1 MRLHLIHVSYLLS
14 AGATALAAVP
24 FEARAGEAEEAARP
38 GDAGQTAET
47 GSDDG
52 IVVLGTRETRMSQ
65 VGSTGSRLGLT
76 VLETPA
82 SISIINGDRMRARGD
97 QDIQAAVTRAPGL
110 TTSANPGNGG
120 TALAL
125 RGFSGQGSVLQL
137 YDGLRLFPV
146 AGTITFP
153 VDPWTVERIE
163 VLNGPGSVLF
173 GQGAL
178 GGAINVIPRGPNDE
192 HTEFEAE
199 VGYGSQD
206 SFHAAAGIGGPVGQA
221 LSYRLD
227 ASYRRSEG
235 YVDRGDSKS
244 LALSGAIRLRPSEGL
259 AVTLRNDYGN
269 QRPMEYFGTPLIASR
284 LVDANRRRNYD
295 VADAS
300 LHYRDNRTSLTA
312 DWAIGDGI
320 RLTNAF
326 YRLTSKRLFRNLE
339 SYFYNPASGLIDR
352 FDNLGII
359 HDQVQ
364 YGNQGS
370 IKIERPIASMSND
383 LVVGYDANLIKLT
396 YSNDFGSD
404 PQEDSV
410 DPFVFSPGAFLDTQ
424 GIAPRFRTR
433 TNETAFFAEDRLAV
447 TERLSLV
454 GGVRHERD
462 RVERRNIVYAPGG
475 STSEVNAFPNGQ
487 TEKVLS
493 NTTWRVGSVF
503 QPNPDL
509 SIYAQYSTG
518 VDPLGTLTT
527 FSPNGTQFAFTNATG
542 NQIEAGI
549 KAQVMGGHGNVTLA
563 GYRIIKHKL
572 VTQRTPRSPLE
583 QIGQR
588 SAKGLEASFQMQFGK
603 RFGIAGNAA
612 VLDADFDDFLSGGTD
627 FGGKTPPNTPETSAN
642 LSATWRPL
650 ERLRANV
657 NFRYVGRTWSD
668 NANTFRVPGYA
679 VVDAGA
685 SYAVTD
691 NVAVGLRVFNL
702 FNKDYATTT
711 YNDEQWLLGRPR
723 SVDVSASARF

>member
-1 MRLHLIHVSYLLS
+1 MRLRLIHASYLLS
-14 AGATALAAVP
+14 AGASALAAVP
-24 FEARAGEAEEAARP
+24 FEAGAAEADEAARP
-38 GDAGQTAET
+38 GDAEETAKT
-47 GSDDG
+47 DSGDG

-82 SISIINGDRMRARGD
+82 SISIIDGDRMRARGD
-97 QDIQAAVTRAPGL
+97 QDIQSAVTRAPGL

-137 YDGLRLFPV
+137 YDGVRLFPV

-163 VLNGPGSVLF
+163 VLNGPASVLF

-178 GGAINVIPRGPNDE
+178 GGAVNVIPRGPNE
-192 HTEFEAE
+192 KRTEIEAE
-199 VGYGSQD
+199 AGYGSQD
-206 SFHAAAGIGGPVGQA
+206 SLHAAAGIGGPVGEA

-235 YVDRGDSKS
+235 YVDRGASKS
-244 LALSGAIRLRPSEGL
+244 LAVSGAIRLRPSEGL
-259 AVTLRNDYGN
+259 SVTLRNDYGN

-284 LVDANRRRNYD
+284 LVNANQRRNYN

-312 DWAIGDGI
+312 EWAIAPGV
-320 RLTNAF
+320 TFSNAL

-339 SYFYNPASGLIDR
+339 SYFYNPSTGMIDR
-352 FDNLGII
+352 FDNLGIV

-364 YGNQGS
+364 YGSQGS
-370 IKIERPIASMSND
+370 IKVDRPIAGMAND

-396 YSNDFGSD
+396 YSHDFGSD
-404 PQEDSV
+404 PQEDPV
-410 DPFVFSPGAFLDTQ
+410 DPFVFAPGLFFDTQ

-433 TNETAFFAEDRLAV
+433 TNEYAVFAEDRLAL
-447 TERLSLV
+447 TDRLSVV

-462 RVERRNIVYAPGG
+462 RVRRRNIVYAPDG

-487 TEKVLS
+487 NAKILR

-503 QPNPDL
+503 QPNPGL
-509 SIYAQYSTG
+509 SLYAQFSTG
-518 VDPLGTLTT
+518 VDPLGTLATFTT
-527 FSPNGTQFAFTNATG
+527 NGTQFAFTNATG
-542 NQIEAGI
+542 NQVEAGV
-549 KAQVMGGHGNVTLA
+549 KTSLMGGRGSVTLA
-563 GYRIIKHKL
+563 GYRIVKHKL
-572 VTQRTPRSPLE
+572 VAQRTPTSPIE

-588 SAKGLEASFQMQFGK
+588 SAKGFEASFQMQFSK

-612 VLDADFDDFLSGGTD
+612 LLDADFDNFISGGTD
-627 FGGKTPPNTPETSAN
+627 FGGKTPSNTPETSAN

-685 SYAVTD
+685 SYAVTE
-691 NVAVGLRVFNL
+691 NVAVSLRAFNL
-702 FNKDYATTT
+702 LDKDYANTT

-723 SVDVSASARF
+723 SVDVSVSAKF